1 MPEVAALPRRSA
13 DRHSRRGRLARGW
26 RRFARNRAS
35 LVGLAFLIFV
45 HLAVSLGPPVVPY
58 APNDTSPRESLQ
70 GPSARHWLGTDELG
84 RDHLARLLH
93 GGRVTLSVG
102 LFAMVVSMIVG
113 TLVGGIAAFFGGLIE
128 TLLMRFTDA
137 MMAIPSFFLVLVA
150 ITVLGNAPVTVIIV
164 IGVTSWMVVA
174 RVVYAE
180 VLSYRK
186 REFVDAA
193 AALGARRLRLIV
205 RHVMPMTVPSLIVSA
220 TLGVA
225 YAILI
230 ETAISYLG
238 LGIQPPVASWGNMLQ
253 NAQQYIWLSPGLA
266 VWPGLLTMA
275 TVLAYNLVGDGF
287 RDALDPKVI
296 R

>member
-1 MPEVAALPRRSA
+1 MPEKARGTRGA
-13 DRHSRRGRLARGW
+13 DRGAWRGKLRDGW
-26 RRFARNRAS
+26 RRFARNRGS
-35 LVGLAFLIFV
+35 LVALVFLVAVHIAVTAGPAF
-45 HLAVSLGPPVVPY
+45 VPY
-58 APNDTSPRESLQ
+58 EPNDTSPRDSLQ
-70 GPSARHWLGTDELG
+70 GPNAQHLLGTDELG
-84 RDHLARLLH
+84 RDHLSRLLH

-102 LFAMVVSMIVG
+102 LFAMLVSLLVG
-113 TLVGGIAAFFGGLIE
+113 TVVGGVAAFYGGW
-128 TLLMRFTDA
+128 TDALLMRFTDA

-150 ITVLGNAPVTVIIV
+150 ITVIGNAPTNVIAV
-164 IGVTSWMVVA
+164 IGLTSWMVVA

-180 VLSYRK
+180 VLTYRR

-193 AALGARRLRLIV
+193 EALGASPLRRIV
-205 RHVMPMTVPSLIVSA
+205 RHVMPMTVPSLIVSS

-275 TVLAYNLVGDGF
+275 TVLAYNLVGDGL

>member
-1 MPEVAALPRRSA
+1 MPEEARRSRGA
-13 DRHSRRGRLARGW
+13 DRGAWKVKLRDGW
-26 RRFARNRAS
+26 RRFARNRGS
-35 LVGLAFLIFV
+35 LVALVFLVAV
-45 HLAVSLGPPVVPY
+45 HLAVTAGPMFVPY
-58 APNDTSPRESLQ
+58 EPNDTSPRESLQ
-70 GPSARHWLGTDELG
+70 GPSAQHLLGTDELG
-84 RDHLARLLH
+84 RDHLSRLLH

-102 LFAMVVSMIVG
+102 LFAMLVSLLVG
-113 TLVGGIAAFFGGLIE
+113 TVVGGVAAFYGGW
-128 TLLMRFTDA
+128 TDALLMRFTDA

-150 ITVLGNAPVTVIIV
+150 ITVIGNAPLNVIAV
-164 IGVTSWMVVA
+164 IGLTSWMVVA

-180 VLSYRK
+180 VLTYRR

-193 AALGARRLRLIV
+193 EALGASPLRRIV
-205 RHVMPMTVPSLIVSA
+205 RHVMPMTVPSLIVSS

-266 VWPGLLTMA
+266 VWPGLSTMA
-275 TVLAYNLVGDGF
+275 TVLAYNLVGDGL

>member
-1 MPEVAALPRRSA
+1 MPDATRRDESW
-13 DRHSRRGRLARGW
+13 RGRLGRGW

-35 LVGLAFLIFV
+35 LLALVFLVAI
-45 HLAVSLGPPVVPY
+45 HLAAAFGPAVVRYDPD
-58 APNDTSPRESLQ
+58 DTSPRDALQ
-70 GPSARHWLGTDELG
+70 GPSVEHWLGTDELG
-84 RDHLARLLH
+84 RDHLARLIH

-102 LFAMVVSMIVG
+102 LFAMLVSLLVG
-113 TLVGGIAAFFGGLIE
+113 TLIGGLAAFFGSWTE
-128 TLLMRFTDA
+128 ALLMRFTDA

-150 ITVLGNAPVTVIIV
+150 ITVIGNAPAKVIVV
-164 IGVTSWMVVA
+164 IGLTSWMVVA

-180 VLSYRK
+180 VLSYRR

-193 AALGARRLRLIV
+193 AALGASSVRQIV
-205 RHVMPMTVPSLIVSA
+205 RHVLPMTIPSLIVSA

-225 YAILI
+225 FAILI

-266 VWPGLLTMA
+266 VWPGVLTMA
-275 TVLAYNLVGDGF
+275 TVLAYNLVGDGL
-287 RDALDPKVI
+287 RDALDPKAI

>member
-1 MPEVAALPRRSA
+1 MPEEARPTRAA
-13 DRHSRRGRLARGW
+13 DRGAWRAKLRDGW

-35 LVGLAFLIFV
+35 LVALVFLVAV
-45 HLAVSLGPPVVPY
+45 HLAVTAGPTVVPY
-58 APNDTSPRESLQ
+58 EPNDTSPRESLQ
-70 GPSARHWLGTDELG
+70 GPSAQHLLGTDELG
-84 RDHLARLLH
+84 RDHLSRLLH

-102 LFAMVVSMIVG
+102 LFAMLVSLLVG
-113 TLVGGIAAFFGGLIE
+113 TVVGGVAAFYGGW
-128 TLLMRFTDA
+128 TDALLMRFTDA

-150 ITVLGNAPVTVIIV
+150 ITVIGNAPMNVIAV
-164 IGVTSWMVVA
+164 IGLTSWMVVA

-180 VLSYRK
+180 VLTYRR

-193 AALGARRLRLIV
+193 EALGASPIRRIV
-205 RHVMPMTVPSLIVSA
+205 RHVMPMTVPSLIVSS

-275 TVLAYNLVGDGF
+275 TVLAYNLVGDGL

>member
-1 MPEVAALPRRSA
+1 MHDDARSTTSA
-13 DRHSRRGRLARGW
+13 DRGAWSAKLHDGW
-26 RRFARNRAS
+26 RRFAQNRAS
-35 LVGLAFLIFV
+35 LVALVFLV
-45 HLAVSLGPPVVPY
+45 AVYLAVTAGPTFVPY
-58 APNDTSPRESLQ
+58 EPNDTAPRESLQ
-70 GPSARHWLGTDELG
+70 GPSTQHLLGTDELG
-84 RDHLARLLH
+84 RDHLSRLLH
-93 GGRVTLSVG
+93 GGRVTLAVG
-102 LFAMVVSMIVG
+102 LFAMLVSLVVG
-113 TLVGGIAAFFGGLIE
+113 TVVGGVAAFYGGWADA
-128 TLLMRFTDA
+128 LLMRFTDA

-150 ITVLGNAPVTVIIV
+150 ITVIGNAPMNVIAV
-164 IGVTSWMVVA
+164 IGLTSWMVVA

-180 VLSYRK
+180 VLTYRS
-186 REFVDAA
+186 REFVHAA
-193 AALGARRLRLIV
+193 EALGASRVRRIV
-205 RHVMPMTVPSLIVSA
+205 RHVMPMTVPSLIVSS

-275 TVLAYNLVGDGF
+275 TVLAYNLVGDGL

>member
-1 MPEVAALPRRSA
+1 MPEEARRSRGA
-13 DRHSRRGRLARGW
+13 DRGAWKVKLRDGW
-26 RRFARNRAS
+26 RRFARNRGS
-35 LVGLAFLIFV
+35 LVALVFLVAV
-45 HLAVSLGPPVVPY
+45 HLAVTAGPMFVPY
-58 APNDTSPRESLQ
+58 EPNDTSPRESLQ
-70 GPSARHWLGTDELG
+70 GPSAQHLLGTDELG
-84 RDHLARLLH
+84 RDHLSRLLH

-102 LFAMVVSMIVG
+102 LFAMLVSLLVG
-113 TLVGGIAAFFGGLIE
+113 TVVGGVAAFYGGW
-128 TLLMRFTDA
+128 TDALLMRFTDA

-150 ITVLGNAPVTVIIV
+150 ITVIGNAPLNVIAV
-164 IGVTSWMVVA
+164 IGLTSWMVVA

-180 VLSYRK
+180 VLTYRR

-193 AALGARRLRLIV
+193 EALGASPLRRIV
-205 RHVMPMTVPSLIVSA
+205 RHVMPMTVPSLIVSS

-275 TVLAYNLVGDGF
+275 TVLAYNLVGDGL

>member
-1 MPEVAALPRRSA
+1 MPERTPRRGGW
-13 DRHSRRGRLARGW
+13 RERLRQGW

-35 LVGLAFLIFV
+35 LVGLVFLIAIHV
-45 HLAVSLGPPVVPY
+45 AVTIGPAFVPY
-58 APNDTSPRESLQ
+58 DPDDTSPRDSLQ
-70 GPSARHWLGTDELG
+70 GPSAEHLLGTDELG
-84 RDHLARLLH
+84 RDHLSRLLH

-102 LFAMVVSMIVG
+102 LFAMLVSLIVG
-113 TLVGGIAAFFGGLIE
+113 TFVGGVAAFFRGMSE
-128 TLLMRFTDA
+128 ALLMRFTDA

-150 ITVLGNAPVTVIIV
+150 ITVVGNAPSKVIVV
-164 IGVTSWMVVA
+164 IGLTSWMVVA

-180 VLSYRK
+180 VLTYRK

-193 AALGARRLRLIV
+193 EALGAGNVRLIV
-205 RHVMPMTVPSLIVSA
+205 RHVLPMTVPSLIVSA

-225 YAILI
+225 FAILI

-266 VWPGLLTMA
+266 VWPGVLTMV
-275 TVLAYNLVGDGF
+275 TVLAYNLVGDGL